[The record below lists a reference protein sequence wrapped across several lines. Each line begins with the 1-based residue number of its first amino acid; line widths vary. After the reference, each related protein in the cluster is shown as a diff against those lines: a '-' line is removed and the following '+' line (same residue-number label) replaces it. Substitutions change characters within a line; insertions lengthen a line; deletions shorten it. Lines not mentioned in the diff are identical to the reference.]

1 MDAKVADL
9 PLTDK
14 LWAWFETNKKP
25 VVGVVVAA
33 AVVGLVTWFILWQRE
48 EKANAA
54 GDALSSVLVSQW
66 MGAGARPE
74 TVESA
79 QAYLKVAS
87 AYPKSNAGERALL
100 LAADSFFVAGNY
112 AEAQAQFE
120 KAARDYR
127 DSPLRPQ
134 ALLGIAASLNAQ
146 GKTDAAIAAYKEL
159 LARHTSASVIPQAK
173 FSLACLYEAQQKLEL
188 ARDLFLEVERDDR
201 VRSLSYE
208 ASTRLQNLL
217 DKNPRLA
224 PSTQVPAKP
233 TLQLPS
239 K

>member
-33 AVVGLVTWFILWQRE
+33 AVVGLITWFILWQRE

-87 AYPKSNAGERALL
+87 AYPNSSAGERALL
-100 LAADSFFVAGNY
+100 LAGDSFFVAGKY
-112 AEAQAQFE
+112 ADAQAQFE

-224 PSTQVPAKP
+224 PSAQVPAKP
-233 TLQLPS
+233 MLQLPS